1 MISLAEVVFAEVVR
15 RLRKSGCKPLIYIA
29 EVRGR
34 GSCCGG
40 STLKGTGYGA

>member
-15 RLRKSGCKPLIYIA
+15 RLRKSGYKCLILLA
-29 EVRGR
+29 EVRGC
-34 GSCCGG
+34 GSRCGG